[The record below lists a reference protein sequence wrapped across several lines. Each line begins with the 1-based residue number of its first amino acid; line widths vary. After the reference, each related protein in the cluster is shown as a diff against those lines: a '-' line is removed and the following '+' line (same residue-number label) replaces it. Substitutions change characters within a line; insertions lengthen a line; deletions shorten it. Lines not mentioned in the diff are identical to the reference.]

1 MAPQPID
8 FKDSSE
14 AALRRLYRSAVR
26 KSKTLT
32 RCQRDVT
39 LAWLNHW
46 LHHKNKRQPIH
57 PGKNKI
63 MKAAQVSRRTMM
75 ETTRLLEAGGVLRP
89 VRHERGG
96 RGKATEYAFNVHALM
111 VLCGATWFEEYT
123 RAAGQFAPFNHGNL
137 PPLRADKG
145 GSNCPPYIE
154 RCDRGHSQGDDS
166 DAGEVF

>member
-1 MAPQPID
+1 MAPRPID

-57 PGKNKI
+57 PGNCRI
-63 MKAAQVSRRTMM
+63 MRVAQVSRRTAISTARM
-75 ETTRLLEAGGVLRP
+75 LEASDVLRP
-89 VRHERGG
+89 VRHENGG

-111 VLCGATWFEEYT
+111 VLCGATWFEEYM
-123 RAAGQFAPFNHGNL
+123 RAAGQFAPFRRDNL
-137 PPLRADKG
+137 HPLREDKG
-145 GSNCPPYIE
+145 CSNCTPYIE
-154 RCDRGHSQGDDS
+154 RCDRGHSQGDGN